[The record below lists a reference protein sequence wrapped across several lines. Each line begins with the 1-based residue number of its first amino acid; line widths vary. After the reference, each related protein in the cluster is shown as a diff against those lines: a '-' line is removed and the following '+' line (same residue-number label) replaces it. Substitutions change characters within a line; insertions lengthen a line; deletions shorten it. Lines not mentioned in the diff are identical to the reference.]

1 MIVSKGHVD
10 KAKTI
15 VDDKSAL
22 HVQIVLT
29 RVFHKLPIGS
39 RVCCCLIMQ
48 ESTNRLRGG
57 SNERSTDRGRGIIL
71 VRQITVLI
79 LMYGPRIFDKREK
92 GIMLD
97 AHRFANLLE
106 ESVCFWFILQA
117 FIMEDRYYLF
127 GMVGVKDALVIRCSA
142 YCHID

>member
-10 KAKTI
+10 KAKTV

-39 RVCCCLIMQ
+39 RVCCCLIMR
-48 ESTNRLRGG
+48 ESTNRLRGV

-79 LMYGPRIFDKREK
+79 LMYGPRILDKREK
-92 GIMLD
+92 GVMLD

-106 ESVCFWFILQA
+106 ESVCLWFILQT
-117 FIMEDRYYLF
+117 FIMQVRYYLF
-127 GMVGVKDALVIRCSA
+127 GMVGVKDALAIRCSA
-142 YCHID
+142 YCHI

>member
-10 KAKTI
+10 KAKTV

-39 RVCCCLIMQ
+39 RVCCCLIMR
-48 ESTNRLRGG
+48 E
-57 SNERSTDRGRGIIL
+57 STDRGRGIIL

-92 GIMLD
+92 GVMLD

-106 ESVCFWFILQA
+106 ESVCLWFILQT

-127 GMVGVKDALVIRCSA
+127 GMVGVKDALAIRCSA
-142 YCHID
+142 YCHI

>member
-1 MIVSKGHVD
+1 MTVPKGHVD

-39 RVCCCLIMQ
+39 RVCCCLIM
-48 ESTNRLRGG
+48 
-57 SNERSTDRGRGIIL
+57 NERSTDRGRGIIL
-71 VRQITVLI
+71 ARQITVLI
-79 LMYGPRIFDKREK
+79 LMYGPRILDKREK
-92 GIMLD
+92 GVMLD

-106 ESVCFWFILQA
+106 ESVCLWFILQT
-117 FIMEDRYYLF
+117 FIMEDRYNLF
-127 GMVGVKDALVIRCSA
+127 GMVGVKDA
-142 YCHID
+142 